1 MRSIILGL
9 LLLLACG
16 GVDES
21 HLSDFEDEYE
31 DEESVDMT
39 ISNRPKTP
47 LFPPSRAVFTP
58 AVSRPLVDDFSL
70 RAARHQHK
78 QAPGTPVI
86 ANIPLRSHPM
96 WTSNNELGIET
107 GYQPD
112 GDGYQTILK
121 LGEWGPPQL
130 WTISLGIAFD
140 INLIPLSGDAQFS
153 VDALI
158 KYGSGGVTQEIEV
171 DWANGVT
178 LSVPMNAVNVIA
190 RYSDFSTKNNTPP
203 DLRLRVN
210 LAPGGEVQGYATKSN
225 VVSVSVA
232 DGATI
237 PIPPFARRLSVQR
250 GGGATAG
257 AWSANMIYTFIGSAS
272 AGDIGGFDGA
282 EFLANFAGVGVPIPP
297 SARAVAIDNNTAGS
311 EAVLLIFHLSA

>member
-1 MRSIILGL
+1 
-9 LLLLACG
+9 
-16 GVDES
+16 
-21 HLSDFEDEYE
+21 
-31 DEESVDMT
+31 MT
-39 ISNRPKTP
+39 INNRPKRP
-47 LFPPSRAVFTP
+47 LFPPSIPVFAP
-58 AVSRPLVDDFSL
+58 NVNHPMMDDFSL

-78 QAPGTPVI
+78 QAPGTPVV

-140 INLIPLSGDAQFS
+140 INLIPLAGDAQFS

-190 RYSDFSTKNNTPP
+190 RYSDFSAKNNTPP

-210 LAPGGEVQGYATKSN
+210 LSPGGEVQGDATKSTLIFVAGAGTEN
-225 VVSVSVA
+225 V
-232 DGATI
+232 

-250 GGGATAG
+250 GAGPAGG
-257 AWSANMIYTFIGSAS
+257 AWSANMIYTFLGTAS
-272 AGDIGGFDGA
+272 NGDTGAFDGA
-282 EFLANFAGVGVPIPP
+282 EFLASFAGLGVPIPT
-297 SARAVAIDNNTAGS
+297 SARAVSIQNNTGS
-311 EAVLLIFHLSA
+311 GEAIWLIFHLSA